1 MMRGGCERDATGMRV
16 DFPRL
21 PPQVCNDFETN
32 ERVMQL
38 EGPPIQIAW
47 ALKPEPPSFFETLQG
62 KKTEAPIFTEVTA
75 GTAFDEDLRCG
86 FLGKLAREYRGG
98 GVSAR
103 SERIVIGQDPE
114 VPVRRASQA
123 KYDKKYL

>member
-1 MMRGGCERDATGMRV
+1 
-16 DFPRL
+16 
-21 PPQVCNDFETN
+21 
-32 ERVMQL
+32 MQL
-38 EGPPIQIAW
+38 DGPPIQIAW
-47 ALKPEPPSFFETLQG
+47 ALKPEPPSLLESLQG
-62 KKTEAPIFTEVTA
+62 KKALVTTFTEVAA

-103 SERIVIGQDPE
+103 SDRIIIGQDPE
-114 VPVRRASQA
+114 VPVHRASQA